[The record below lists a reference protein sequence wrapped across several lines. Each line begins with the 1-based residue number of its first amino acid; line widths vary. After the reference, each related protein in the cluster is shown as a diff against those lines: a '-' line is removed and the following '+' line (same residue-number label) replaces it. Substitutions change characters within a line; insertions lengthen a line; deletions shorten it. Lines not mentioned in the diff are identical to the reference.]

1 MDWGRQRVEISSDW
15 MELIPLIYFSI
26 VRRLLYVVTLLVVMV
41 MSLESTLMKFTT
53 VFELVFLSRL
63 LILATCL
70 LDLTNTF
77 ETVSEFM
84 RIIIWWY
91 KGPLV
96 IMQIFSLLFLLF
108 LTVLYISSIFST
120 KRFGKFSFKL
130 RISLIFDPATFV
142 YVDIFGSVRFL
153 PALVVAFFFLMRF
166 LTEWGGIDREI
177 IEISIFFPLKI
188 LVLVLVELVDLTF
201 RVNLFTTKL

>member
-1 MDWGRQRVEISSDW
+1 MSSDW

>member
-1 MDWGRQRVEISSDW
+1 MVEMSSDW
-15 MELIPLIYFSI
+15 MELISLIYFSI
-26 VRRLLYVVTLLVVMV
+26 VRRLLCAVTLLVVMV
-41 MSLESTLMKFTT
+41 ISLESTLMKSTI
-53 VFELVFLSRL
+53 VFELMFLSRL

>member
-1 MDWGRQRVEISSDW
+1 MVEMSSDW
-15 MELIPLIYFSI
+15 MELISLIYFSI
-26 VRRLLYVVTLLVVMV
+26 VRRLLCAVTLLVVMV
-41 MSLESTLMKFTT
+41 ISLESTLMKSTI
-53 VFELVFLSRL
+53 VFELMFLSRL

-84 RIIIWWY
+84 RMIIWWY
-91 KGPLV
+91 KRPLV
-96 IMQIFSLLFLLF
+96 MIQIFSLLFPLF

-130 RISLIFDPATFV
+130 RIFLIFDPATFV
-142 YVDIFGSVRFL
+142 YVDIFGSIRFL

>member
-1 MDWGRQRVEISSDW
+1 MVEMSSDW
-15 MELIPLIYFSI
+15 MELISLIYFSI

-63 LILATCL
+63 LILVTCL